1 MTPEQKK
8 SLQTARA
15 LMNQDAW
22 DNLNKIVMPSDN
34 TLLDNN
40 KNVIN
45 NDVLMAAYC
54 KAIKDEVIESTVLSK
69 NPMLIK
75 LYNSQTNKLSDWKVE
90 KILQNIHTV
99 QPNIACVI
107 TIQNGNLDTI
117 KEFIYTDHVHFHELF
132 KWVVTHF
139 KITPQLVRQEMVKK
153 LDIPL
158 STTNNIGQDLSKVD
172 DPDASVS
179 IITISRL
186 VNMCNHIIKAEFKEI
201 NK

>member
-1 MTPEQKK
+1 MITLDEARKMMTTE
-8 SLQTARA
+8 AR
-15 LMNQDAW
+15 N
-22 DNLNKIVMPSDN
+22 NLNKVVKPSSN

-45 NDVLMAAYC
+45 NDVLMAAFC
-54 KAIKDEVIESTVLSK
+54 KSIKDEIISTEAL
-69 NPMLIK
+69 NNDPMLVK

-90 KILQNIHTV
+90 KILQSIHSV
-99 QPNIACVI
+99 QPKMACVI
-107 TIQNGNLDTI
+107 TIQNGHLDTL
-117 KEFIYTDHVHFHELF
+117 KEFVYTTKVHFHELF

-153 LDIPL
+153 LDIPH

-172 DPDASVS
+172 DPTVSVS

-186 VNMCNHIIKAEFKEI
+186 VNMMDHIIKAEFKEI
-201 NK
+201 